1 MIYSGKIGGKNDK
14 EYYDK
19 VWEFYEPLLSES
31 SSFDFEVLKG
41 ENFKIAEKDKL
52 DKPEKN
58 AEEAKKFSRELKE
71 KAISNEIT
79 QEEIDEVNNILN
91 NLPYSISINNSS
103 EFFLPKS
110 MIKKFSNN
118 SIDTGIRNN
127 GKEVEIY
134 INNASDAIINMILA
148 KYIDK
153 GVIEYTVSNLFDNN
167 YVIRIPLSKLNIDNI
182 NNPQDRIENLELDFN
197 FEIC

>member
-1 MIYSGKIGGKNDK
+1 
-14 EYYDK
+14 
-19 VWEFYEPLLSES
+19 
-31 SSFDFEVLKG
+31 
-41 ENFKIAEKDKL
+41 
-52 DKPEKN
+52 
-58 AEEAKKFSRELKE
+58 
-71 KAISNEIT
+71 
-79 QEEIDEVNNILN
+79 
-91 NLPYSISINNSS
+91 
-103 EFFLPKS
+103 